1 MKPRPATLSN
11 IKASLPVPTQ
21 PDAPKD
27 NNNVLG
33 VVVTTVIVTTIVV
46 SGYWILTNRQLKM
59 QITSLEKQ
67 VDGANNKPKADK
79 NNS

>member
-1 MKPRPATLSN
+1 MKPRPATLNN

-27 NNNVLG
+27 NNSGIIG
-33 VVVTTVIVTTIVV
+33 VVVTTAVVTTIIV
-46 SGYWILTNRQLKM
+46 SGYWLLTNRQLKM
-59 QITSLEKQ
+59 RITSLEKPS
-67 VDGANNKPKADK
+67 NKTKTDK